1 MNTTISTIL
10 LAHGEPAG
18 GASGADI
25 LYGSI
30 GAAVIFGALAVL
42 GVAHRSGRTR
52 LLTGLGG
59 VAERV
64 TGLPAWSSLPAAVA
78 GGALLLAAF
87 GFYWDVATHIDN
99 GRDPGPF
106 ANPSHYFIIFGLLG
120 IFVAGLFGTLL
131 GVPDGTS
138 TGVRIR
144 SGWHAP
150 LGAVLLGACGLIA
163 VMGFPFDDVWHR
175 IFGQDVTLWGPTHVQ
190 MVGGAALSTLAMWVL
205 LAEGTRAVGKP
216 AGPAKARMWFGLETS
231 IAGAFLIGVSALQAE
246 FDYSVPQFRLLFHP
260 VLLALCAGV
269 ALVPA
274 RIRLGRGGALGAVGF
289 FLLVRVI
296 LTLIIGPGL
305 GHTTLHF
312 PLYLAEALLI
322 EAIAL
327 KVPTDKQLTF
337 GLWSGLAIGTVG
349 VAAEWGWSHIW
360 MSIPWPA
367 SLLPEAALAVVA
379 GLAGGALGGYIGRA
393 LSAPGATRERRSG
406 SFAVATAVGVLA
418 VLVIPLPIG
427 GDVEGTVQVSVADPE
442 APRSAIAV
450 EVSPA
455 SVADDPLW
463 FNVTA
468 WQGGGS
474 VVEPL
479 EPVGDGRYRSRGPV
493 PIEGDWKSLVRLHVA
508 DSIMAIPIYLPEDP
522 AIPAEGVPAEATFT
536 RPLVPDKE
544 ILLREAKSTEPWLSW
559 LGYSILGVIV
569 VIWVGILAWALVRM
583 DKNDRGRRGGPHAT
597 RASHATT

>member
-1 MNTTISTIL
+1 MTTTISAFL

-18 GASGADI
+18 GASAAEI

-42 GVAHRSGRTR
+42 AVAHRSGRTR
-52 LLTGLGG
+52 LLTNLGG
-59 VAERV
+59 LAERV
-64 TGLPAWSSLPAAVA
+64 TGLPAWCSLPAAVA

-120 IFVAGLFGTLL
+120 LFVAGLFGTLL
-131 GVPDGTS
+131 GAPEGARTS
-138 TGVRIR
+138 VRIR
-144 SGWHAP
+144 DGWRAP
-150 LGAVLLGACGLIA
+150 LGAILLGVCGLIA
-163 VMGFPFDDVWHR
+163 VMGFPLDDVWHR
-175 IFGQDVTLWGPTHVQ
+175 IFGQDVTLWGPTHIQ
-190 MVGGAALSTLAMWVL
+190 MVGGAALSTLALWVL
-205 LAEGTRAVGKP
+205 LVEGMRAAGEP
-216 AGPAKARMWFGLETS
+216 ATPRYARMRTALEMP
-231 IAGAFLIGVSALQAE
+231 IAGAFLIGASALQAE
-246 FDYSVPQFRLLFHP
+246 FDYSVPQFRLLFQP

-274 RIRLGRGGALGAVGF
+274 RIRLGRGGALGAVAF

-296 LTLIIGPGL
+296 LSLLIGPGF

-327 KVPTDKQLTF
+327 RVSTERQLTF
-337 GLWSGLAIGTVG
+337 GLWSGLAIGTIG
-349 VAAEWGWSHIW
+349 VAAEWGWSHVW

-367 SLLPEAALAVVA
+367 ALLPEAALAVVA
-379 GLAGGALGGYIGRA
+379 GVAGGALGGYIGRA
-393 LSAPGATRERRSG
+393 LSAPGAPRERRSG
-406 SFAVATAVGVLA
+406 LLAVATAVGVLA
-418 VLVIPLPIG
+418 VLAIPLPI
-427 GDVEGTVQVSVADPE
+427 DTSVEGSLDVTLAEPDSPASPLT
-442 APRSAIAV
+442 V

-455 SVADDPLW
+455 SLADDALW

-474 VVEPL
+474 VLEPL
-479 EPVGDGRYRSRGPV
+479 EPIGDGRYRSGPV
-493 PIEGDWKSLVRLHVA
+493 PVEGDWKSLIRLHTGN
-508 DSIMAIPIYLPEDP
+508 SIMAVPVYLPEDP
-522 AIPAEGVPAEATFT
+522 AIPAEGVPAEASFT
-536 RPLVPDKE
+536 RELVSDKE

-559 LGYSILGVIV
+559 FGYSVLGVIV
-569 VIWVGILAWALVRM
+569 VIWIGILAWALVRM
-583 DKNDRGRRGGPHAT
+583 DKNDRVTRGGP
-597 RASHATT
+597 RAMRTSHATT

>member
-1 MNTTISTIL
+1 MTTTISTML

-18 GASGADI
+18 GASAAEI
-25 LYGSI
+25 LWGSV
-30 GAAVIFGALAVL
+30 GAAIIFGALALL

-52 LLTGLGG
+52 LLTNLGG
-59 VAERV
+59 LAERV
-64 TGLPAWSSLPAAVA
+64 TGLPAWCSLPAAVA

-87 GFYWDVATHIDN
+87 GFYWDVATHIDD

-131 GVPDGTS
+131 GVPDGTR

-144 SGWHAP
+144 SGWQAP
-150 LGAVLLGACGLIA
+150 LGAILLGVCGLIA
-163 VMGFPFDDVWHR
+163 VMGFPLDDVWHR
-175 IFGQDVTLWGPTHVQ
+175 IFGQDVTLWGPTHIQ
-190 MVGGAALSTLAMWVL
+190 MVGGAALSTLALWIL
-205 LAEGTRAVGKP
+205 LVEGMRAAGEP
-216 AGPAKARMWFGLETS
+216 ADPSKARMRTGLELT
-231 IAGAFLIGVSALQAE
+231 IAGAFLIGASALQAE

-274 RIRLGRGGALGAVGF
+274 RIRLGRGGAVGAVGF

-296 LTLIIGPGL
+296 LTLIIGPGFD
-305 GHTTLHF
+305 HTTLHF
-312 PLYLAEALLI
+312 PLYLAEALLV

-327 KVPTDKQLTF
+327 RVSVDKQLTF

-349 VAAEWGWSHIW
+349 VAAEWGWSHLW

-367 SLLPEAALAVVA
+367 SLMPEAALAVVA

-393 LSAPGATRERRSG
+393 LSAPGAPRERRSTP
-406 SFAVATAVGVLA
+406 FALATAVGVLA

-427 GDVEGTVQVSVADPE
+427 TDVEGNLKVSVADPD
-442 APRSAIAV
+442 AARSEIAV
-450 EVSPA
+450 EVSPP
-455 SVADDPLW
+455 SLADDPIW

-479 EPVGDGRYRSRGPV
+479 EPVGDGRYRSGSV
-493 PIEGDWKSLVRLHVA
+493 PIEGDWKSLIRLHED
-508 DSIMAIPIYLPEDP
+508 DSIMAVPVYLPEDP
-522 AIPAEGVPAEATFT
+522 AIPAEGVPAEPSFT
-536 RPLVPDKE
+536 RDLVPDKE

-559 LGYSILGVIV
+559 LGYSLLGVIV
-569 VIWVGILAWALVRM
+569 VIWIGILAWALVRM
-583 DKNDRGRRGGPHAT
+583 DKNDRVRTGGP
-597 RASHATT
+597 RAMRTSHATT